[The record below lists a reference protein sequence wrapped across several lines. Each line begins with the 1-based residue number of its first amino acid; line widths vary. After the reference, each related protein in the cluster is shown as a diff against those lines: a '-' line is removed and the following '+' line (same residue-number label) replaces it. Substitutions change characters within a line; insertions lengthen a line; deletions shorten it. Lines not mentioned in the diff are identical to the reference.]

1 MCCGFSVPRASSGG
15 RRPWT
20 RWPSEKPSA
29 SSESSRGRQ
38 CRCGWGRYIT
48 VNYNSRCII
57 FCMCCLTKSG
67 PLCWW
72 LVGLSVVE
80 EAGEKQSSRCRR
92 KLQPSAKRGGRAALS
107 PHWLQLGMLC
117 VQRLAAAIDLSPHR
131 TIRSQSSLQHFSGAT
146 SQSSQRATAKS
157 ISPSTSRRTPSI
169 AAMARGGGR
178 VSVRTQQ

>member
-1 MCCGFSVPRASSGG
+1 MSLWVGTLDHRQLQFSL
-15 RRPWT
+15 
-20 RWPSEKPSA
+20 
-29 SSESSRGRQ
+29 
-38 CRCGWGRYIT
+38 Y
-48 VNYNSRCII
+48 

-92 KLQPSAKRGGRAALS
+92 KLQPSAKRGGRAALG
-107 PHWLQLGMLC
+107 PHWLRPAQHSA
-117 VQRLAAAIDLSPHR
+117 QRLAAAIDPSPHQ
-131 TIRSQSSLQHFSGAT
+131 TIRSQSSLQHFSGALSL

-178 VSVRTQQ
+178 VSVRIQQ